1 MNPPDYNACYTQ
13 MLHTH
18 GLRVGCQLRHLDET
32 RVHLERR
39 VRTLQEACR
48 RKDEHILRQE
58 EQLLKQAR
66 KIQYLQNIIKNMPV
80 VALPGLT
87 RDSPP
92 GPQAESVGAQSIK
105 NFGAEKVETEDG
117 WVAC

>member
-18 GLRVGCQLRHLDET
+18 GLRVGCQLRHLEER

-39 VRTLQEACR
+39 VYTLQQACR
-48 RKDEHILRQE
+48 RKDEHLLRQE

-80 VALPGLT
+80 VALPSLYQN
-87 RDSPP
+87 PP
-92 GPQAESVGAQSIK
+92 QVQVKTVESIK
-105 NFGAEKVETEDG
+105 TFGAEKVETEDG

>member
-1 MNPPDYNACYTQ
+1 
-13 MLHTH
+13 
-18 GLRVGCQLRHLDET
+18 
-32 RVHLERR
+32 
-39 VRTLQEACR
+39 
-48 RKDEHILRQE
+48 
-58 EQLLKQAR
+58 
-66 KIQYLQNIIKNMPV
+66 MPV
-80 VALPGLT
+80 VALPGLK